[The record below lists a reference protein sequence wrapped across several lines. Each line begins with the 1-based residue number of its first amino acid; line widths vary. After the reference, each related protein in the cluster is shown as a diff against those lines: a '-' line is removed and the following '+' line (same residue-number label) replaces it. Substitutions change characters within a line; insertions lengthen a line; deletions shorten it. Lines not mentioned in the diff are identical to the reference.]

1 MKTTNTKG
9 TWEADKQ
16 PSSLILNYFEVTDI
30 IGENTQKVNALLNN
44 IKKEITLLAFGVK
57 NTNTIVIEDFG
68 MKWVFD
74 VTIDAN
80 GNHGLLFVGLTK

>member
-9 TWEADKQ
+9 TWEVDKH

-44 IKKEITLLAFGVK
+44 IKKETSLLAFGVK
-57 NTNTIVIEDFG
+57 NNNTIVIEDFG

-74 VTIDAN
+74 VTIHTD
-80 GNHGLLFVGLTK
+80 GNHGLLFIGLKK